1 MLRSE
6 NQSGGMAA
14 TSDCALGPGMT
25 SMEIDKYACV
35 ATLNEVEENDFSLN
49 IPRYVDTFEKEEP
62 ESPGPRYASDR

>member
-25 SMEIDKYACV
+25 YIEIDKYACV
-35 ATLNEVEENDFSLN
+35 ATLNEVEENDFNLN
-49 IPRYVDTFEKEEP
+49 TPRYVDTFEEE
-62 ESPGPRYASDR
+62 ESERPGPRYESDG